1 MEWWDGE
8 GVGCFATRREM
19 EVQNEAVLSC
29 KPVEK
34 SHIATLIQETT
45 RS

>member
-8 GVGCFATRREM
+8 GVECFATRREM
-19 EVQNEAVLSC
+19 EVVLNC